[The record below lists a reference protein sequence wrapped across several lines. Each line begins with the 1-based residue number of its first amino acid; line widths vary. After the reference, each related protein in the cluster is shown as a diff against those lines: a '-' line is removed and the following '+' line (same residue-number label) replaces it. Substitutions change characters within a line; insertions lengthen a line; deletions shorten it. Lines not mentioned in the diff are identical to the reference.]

1 MQAIIHQTT
10 SKHPEFSYMF
20 ASIFHQSPLILTLV
34 NSGQSL
40 GTFLLTLHMN
50 PFNEI

>member
-1 MQAIIHQTT
+1 M
-10 SKHPEFSYMF
+10 
-20 ASIFHQSPLILTLV
+20 

-50 PFNEI
+50 PFNEIQEVLTIPSNSIICTQQSILKL